1 MFQGAIQGPG
11 EFAEGLALG
20 VTSLFSHAVG
30 GTAGAVSRI
39 TGTLGTPAAGFVHS
53 ICQYLCLSLFSV
65 HSLCSPLCKSW
76 LISVCSRP

>member
-1 MFQGAIQGPG
+1 MHGPLTGVLCNRQGAIQGPG

-39 TGTLGTPAAGFVHS
+39 TGTLGT
-53 ICQYLCLSLFSV
+53 Y
-65 HSLCSPLCKSW
+65 
-76 LISVCSRP
+76 

>member
-39 TGTLGTPAAGFVHS
+39 TGTLGTPAAAALLVR
-53 ICQYLCLSLFSV
+53 LCSLTLLVSLFVSV
-65 HSLCSPLCKSW
+65 
-76 LISVCSRP
+76 